1 MRKIIIT
8 ESQYK
13 NAVLISDKRRGLLN
27 EIKTSIRGNVPLLNE
42 FHTNNAARHLLNGGL
57 NGFYNYL
64 FEADLIDMVKSQ
76 CLLSFSKGNAKL
88 DNTLLF
94 SLPAGWTCPF
104 AEKCLKKVSR
114 DRKIDPEKVGTMVN
128 GKPYTGEV
136 EWERGDKTEFDC
148 YAASQEAQY
157 DDVRKLRW
165 SNFDLLRAAE
175 KGGGSDAMYKLISDS
190 LKYAFHEHGKKPEV
204 RIHESGDFYN
214 QKYLDAWVKVAKSM
228 PNVLFYA
235 YSKSIPYFKKYYSGD
250 DSAVFPTAN
259 FIITFSEGG
268 KFDKDLENLD
278 VKVSKVFKSPEEV
291 LAAGLKVD
299 LDDELAKV
307 SGGRDSSFALLIHG
321 TQAAGLNARMKLRNE
336 TFLAYWKYRPYLNS
350 VFNKPDENVWGS
362 VESIPIIQSIQDEL
376 KERSLGKR
384 TKNSSIKLENIKT
397 WLKLLRYVVKYE
409 NYNFSPELI
418 EIIPDFY
425 QP

>member
-1 MRKIIIT
+1 
-8 ESQYK
+8 
-13 NAVLISDKRRGLLN
+13 
-27 EIKTSIRGNVPLLNE
+27 
-42 FHTNNAARHLLNGGL
+42 
-57 NGFYNYL
+57 
-64 FEADLIDMVKSQ
+64 
-76 CLLSFSKGNAKL
+76 
-88 DNTLLF
+88 
-94 SLPAGWTCPF
+94 
-104 AEKCLKKVSR
+104 
-114 DRKIDPEKVGTMVN
+114 
-128 GKPYTGEV
+128 
-136 EWERGDKTEFDC
+136 
-148 YAASQEAQY
+148 
-157 DDVRKLRW
+157 
-165 SNFDLLRAAE
+165 
-175 KGGGSDAMYKLISDS
+175 
-190 LKYAFHEHGKKPEV
+190 
-204 RIHESGDFYN
+204 
-214 QKYLDAWVKVAKSM
+214 M

-418 EIIPDFY
+418 EIIPDYYNLGDFSNNQGFTLRNKKTNEAISLGATTALGDFDEEIY
-425 QP
+425 DSSRLTLKDIRTKVYPLTEDARYKDWVIKYDALRTAKKRISDLTKPVVESGFGKPVDFDFPEK